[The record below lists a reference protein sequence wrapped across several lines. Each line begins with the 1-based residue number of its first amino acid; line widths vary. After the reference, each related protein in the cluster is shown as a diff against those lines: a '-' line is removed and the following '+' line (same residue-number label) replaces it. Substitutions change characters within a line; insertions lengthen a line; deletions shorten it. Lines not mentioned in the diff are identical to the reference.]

1 VRGVHQGRRAAG
13 GGRQLL
19 HVGKQQRLAAAL
31 QNFTA
36 ELDALSPPVD
46 YQVAVTTTTVSER
59 LGACGPAG
67 DPNAAARC
75 SSDVGGEALLLRCR
89 VGLFPILPRRG
100 TFHQDPSAPVAVLRR
115 SDYTAAQFAQYL
127 AATVQVGVNGSRQ
140 PQG

>member
-1 VRGVHQGRRAAG
+1 MS
-13 GGRQLL
+13 
-19 HVGKQQRLAAAL
+19 GKQQRLAAAL

-67 DPNAAARC
+67 IPTPPPGAAA
-75 SSDVGGEALLLRCR
+75 SGGERLLLRCR

-100 TFHQDPSAPVAVLRR
+100 TFHQDPRR
-115 SDYTAAQFAQYL
+115 RWPSCAGGDYTAAQFAQ
-127 AATVQVGVNGSRQ
+127 
-140 PQG
+140 